1 MTTLGRDPKSLDL
14 PWPFTG
20 REEELALIRQ
30 ALTAARP
37 GMILTGPAGHG
48 RTRLAAEAV
57 KDLEPGGGRSRGA
70 RGRAGRGGFTG
81 ARGAGARGARG
92 RATAAAGAHGRGIAA
107 TAAGGE
113 RREAWGGVFRGDA
126 EGPEGAADALRGGPA
141 GGARPRVHTP
151 TAKNHP
157 YARVSGTPETRH
169 LPFAAFAHL
178 LPEDVTL
185 HRAVELL
192 APVSLLL
199 VDDAHLLDDAS
210 AALVHQLAV
219 QGRTRLLVVT
229 QDGAPAPTPITRLW
243 ADELLP
249 RLVLGPLPYD
259 ATVQLL
265 TSGAGVP
272 LDALTVDRLDRLAR
286 GDLRLLRD
294 LVDAVREQELLVPSG
309 DDTYAWR
316 GPLPLTPAVRER
328 ASGILA
334 RTDAER
340 ETLDRLAFAEP
351 LPVRAEKLD
360 LAVLERLE
368 AEGLIEVGDDTAA
381 SRAAES
387 GGHPAVRLADP
398 LHGPVLRAAAG
409 RLRALRLA
417 GEREPYEVALA
428 EESAELVR
436 RIGAADVRDTRA
448 PVGEW
453 LVAEGEPVPPVHA
466 CVRARFAR
474 LRGDLR
480 QAASWAREG
489 LRHSPADADCRTELA
504 RAEEGGVRLDEMAAD
519 DGVFAHYA
527 RALAQGDATA
537 LDEVAGE
544 LEERGFLLYAA
555 EARTRAGHAHRD
567 PRAARAARTRAVALT
582 RRCRPSGT
590 PAPTGL
596 ALDDLTARQRQ
607 IVTLAAAGL
616 SNRQIAERLTLSI
629 RTVGNHLYSAYTR
642 LGASDRGA
650 LPWVVGQP
658 A

>member
-1 MTTLGRDPKSLDL
+1 M

-20 REEELALIRQ
+20 REEELALVRQ
-30 ALTAARP
+30 ALTATRP
-37 GMILTGPAGHG
+37 GMILTGPPGHG

-57 KDLEPGGGRSRGA
+57 RDLEPGRARGAARDPRGRPTRGPFPGGRG
-70 RGRAGRGGFTG
+70 TG
-81 ARGAGARGARG
+81 ARGSRGRAAAPTGPHG
-92 RATAAAGAHGRGIAA
+92 RATAAGA
-107 TAAGGE
+107 E
-113 RREAWGGVFRGDA
+113 
-126 EGPEGAADALRGGPA
+126 P
-141 GGARPRVHTP
+141 HTR
-151 TAKNHP
+151 AVP
-157 YARVSGTPETRH
+157 YARVAGTPETRH

-192 APVSLLL
+192 APVRLLL

-229 QDGAPAPTPITRLW
+229 TEGAPAPTAITRLW

-259 ATVQLL
+259 GTAQLL
-265 TSGAGVP
+265 SSGAGVR
-272 LDALTVDRLDRLAR
+272 LDALTVHRLHRLCR

-294 LVDAVREQELLVPSG
+294 LVDALREQDLLVPTG
-309 DDTYAWR
+309 DDEYAWR
-316 GPLPLTPAVRER
+316 GPVPVTPAVRER
-328 ASGILA
+328 ASGVLA

-340 ETLDRLAFAEP
+340 EALDRLAFAQP
-351 LPVRAEKLD
+351 LPVRAEALD

-368 AEGLIEVGDDTAA
+368 ADGLIEVGDDT
-381 SRAAES
+381 
-387 GGHPAVRLADP
+387 AVRLADP
-398 LHGPVLRAAAG
+398 LHGPVLRAVAG
-409 RLRALRLA
+409 RLRSLRLTA
-417 GEREPYEVALA
+417 EREPYDAALA
-428 EESAELVR
+428 EESAELIR
-436 RIGAADVRDTRA
+436 RMGAADVRDTRA

-453 LVAEGEPVPPVHA
+453 LVAEGEPVPAVHA

-474 LRGDLR
+474 LRGELR
-480 QAASWAREG
+480 QAVSWAREG
-489 LRHSPADADCRTELA
+489 LRHSPGDVSCRTELE
-504 RAEEGGVRLDEMAAD
+504 RAEDGGVHPDETRAA

-527 RALAQGDATA
+527 RALACGDAAA
-537 LDEVAGE
+537 LDEVARE

-555 EARTRAGHAHRD
+555 EARSRAAQAHRD
-567 PRAARAARTRAVALT
+567 PRAARAARTRAVALA
-582 RRCRPSGT
+582 RRCQDPGT
-590 PAPTGL
+590 PALSGL
-596 ALDDLTARQRQ
+596 ALDELTARQRQ

-650 LPWVVGQP
+650 LPGLVEQP

>member
-1 MTTLGRDPKSLDL
+1 MTTLGPDPKSLDL

-57 KDLEPGGGRSRGA
+57 KDLEPGGARGGSRGA
-70 RGRAGRGGFTG
+70 RGRSARGAFPG

-92 RATAAAGAHGRGIAA
+92 RATAATGPHGRGVTVPVAD
-107 TAAGGE
+107 
-113 RREAWGGVFRGDA
+113 GVA
-126 EGPEGAADALRGGPA
+126 EGLREGTGDGPA
-141 GGARPRVHTP
+141 GARPRVHTP
-151 TAKNHP
+151 GAEPHP

-185 HRAVELL
+185 HRAAELL
-192 APVSLLL
+192 APVRLLL

-229 QDGAPAPTPITRLW
+229 TEGAPAPTPITRLW
-243 ADELLP
+243 ADGLLP

-265 TSGAGVP
+265 SSGAGVP
-272 LDALTVDRLDRLAR
+272 LDALTVDRLDRLTR
-286 GDLRLLRD
+286 GDLGLLRD
-294 LVDAVREQELLVPSG
+294 LVDAVREQGLLEPSG

-316 GPLPLTPAVRER
+316 GPVPLTPAVRER
-328 ASGILA
+328 ASGVLA
-334 RTDAER
+334 RTDADR
-340 ETLDRLAFAEP
+340 ETLDRLAFGEP

-360 LAVLERLE
+360 LGVLERLE
-368 AEGLIEVGDDTAA
+368 ADGLITVGDDTAV
-381 SRAAES
+381 
-387 GGHPAVRLADP
+387 HLADP
-398 LHGPVLRAAAG
+398 LHGPVLRAVAG
-409 RLRALRLA
+409 RLRTLRLT
-417 GEREPYEVALA
+417 GEREPYDVALA

-474 LRGDLR
+474 LRGELR

-504 RAEEGGVRLDEMAAD
+504 RAEEGGVRLDEMAAG

-527 RALAQGDATA
+527 RVLARGDATA

-555 EARTRAGHAHRD
+555 EARTRAAHAHRD
-567 PRAARAARTRAVALT
+567 PRAARAARTRAVALA
-582 RRCRPSGT
+582 RRCQPPGT
-590 PAPTGL
+590 PALSGL

-650 LPWVVGQP
+650 LPWVAGQP